1 MKKITYLLAGAGIA
15 MCILL
20 GSVRPTFAQETVTG
34 TVRSA
39 EDGVPLPGATV
50 KIAGTGA
57 GTNTD
62 ENGRFELT
70 DNRPVIT
77 ISITSL
83 GYLPLDTT
91 LRLPLREP
99 LLLSLRPNA
108 SMLRSE
114 ERRLGKK

>member
-83 GYLPLDTT
+83 GYLPLD
-91 LRLPLREP
+91 
-99 LLLSLRPNA
+99 
-108 SMLRSE
+108 RSE
-114 ERRLGKK
+114 EHTSELQSLMRHSYAGFCLKQ

>member
-83 GYLPLDTT
+83 
-91 LRLPLREP
+91 
-99 LLLSLRPNA
+99 
-108 SMLRSE
+108 RSE
-114 ERRLGKK
+114 EHTSELQSLMRTWYAVCCWKKKK